1 LVGCVSYDVQS
12 DRSSVS
18 GNGELSR
25 DEVRSDPFLPPFE
38 SRSFL
43 VEAIARSK
51 WILLFLAVVL
61 AAGGV
66 AVGVR
71 RAPTW
76 SSTAELQVGA
86 KIDPNSA
93 GFSNFVQSES
103 ALTATFSRAIAAPAV
118 LAQIA
123 SKTGLS
129 ADQSAKQ
136 ISASP
141 VPDTAAIKVIGTGPN
156 AATAR
161 KMANV
166 GASAL
171 VNYESTRRYGTAT
184 TLFNEYRA
192 QTRVVARAKANLQK
206 VENANPND
214 PTNPDVIAASAAG
227 ASAETR
233 ANALSA
239 AYTQAL
245 TNDPTAGTNLVTP
258 LSTAVSATSD
268 RKHKIELFGLIGL
281 AAGLLI
287 GTATGIV
294 REQRRAHALLRS

>member
-1 LVGCVSYDVQS
+1 ML
-12 DRSSVS
+12 
-18 GNGELSR
+18 
-25 DEVRSDPFLPPFE
+25 
-38 SRSFL
+38 
-43 VEAIARSK
+43 A
-51 WILLFLAVVL
+51 LAVLL
-61 AAGGV
+61 AAAGV

-71 RAPTW
+71 RTPTW
-76 SSTAELQVGA
+76 SSTAGLQVGA

-103 ALTATFSRAIAAPAV
+103 ALTATFSRAITAPAV

-141 VPDTAAIKVIGTGPN
+141 VPDTAAINVIGIGPD
-156 AATAR
+156 AATAKR
-161 KMANV
+161 MANA
-166 GASAL
+166 GAGAL
-171 VNYESTRRYGTAT
+171 VNYESTRRYGTSI
-184 TLFNEYRA
+184 TLFKEYRA
-192 QTRVVARAKANLQK
+192 QTRVVAGAKAHVQD

-214 PTNPDVIAASAAG
+214 PSNPDVIAANAA
-227 ASAETR
+227 AAAAQTR

-245 TNDPTAGTNLVTP
+245 TNDPTAATNLVTP
-258 LSTAVSATSD
+258 LSTAISATSD

-287 GTATGIV
+287 GTAIGIV
-294 REQRRAHALLRS
+294 REQRRAHTLLRS